1 MPCGFRESIAGP
13 KGSTPT
19 AILRPSPIEGGAG
32 RADGTRPA
40 GIAFE
45 PPGLMP
51 AQNAT
56 RTPPL
61 AVPVRLWSDIIMP
74 STAPNTDTL
83 RLVR

>member
-1 MPCGFRESIAGP
+1 MPVTLSQGEHAL
-13 KGSTPT
+13 
-19 AILRPSPIEGGAG
+19 ILRSEEAPAG
-32 RADGTRPA
+32 RM
-40 GIAFE
+40 E
-45 PPGLMP
+45 PGRRASQSSRQGWVP

-56 RTPPL
+56 RTPPF

>member
-1 MPCGFRESIAGP
+1 MINIPKHTTTAACG
-13 KGSTPT
+13 
-19 AILRPSPIEGGAG
+19 ILRSEEAPAG
-32 RADGTRPA
+32 RMGARPA
-40 GIAFE
+40 GVAFG
-45 PPGLMP
+45 PPGPMP

-56 RTPPL
+56 RRPPF

>member
-1 MPCGFRESIAGP
+1 MAWVISITKHTTATACG
-13 KGSTPT
+13 
-19 AILRPSPIEGGAG
+19 ILRSEDAG
-32 RADGTRPA
+32 RAHGARPA
-40 GIAFE
+40 CVVLK

-56 RTPPL
+56 RTPPF

-74 STAPNTDTL
+74 STALNTDTL

>member
-1 MPCGFRESIAGP
+1 MINAEEHN
-13 KGSTPT
+13 TT
-19 AILRPSPIEGGAG
+19 AASGILRSEEKRRPGGWSPAG
-32 RADGTRPA
+32 